1 MQLYL
6 FFHAVSLES
15 SKDCKYQTSEV
26 AEVGATYF
34 MYVCLHTTCKAAMPV
49 TVPLGHLCREWV
61 LVGSLS
67 LLDLEVKIH

>member
-1 MQLYL
+1 
-6 FFHAVSLES
+6 
-15 SKDCKYQTSEV
+15 
-26 AEVGATYF
+26 

-49 TVPLGHLCREWV
+49 TVPLGHLCRERV